1 MIENKYSMRYTEM
14 AAPSLDSQT
23 YKIAAEHLR
32 SAGLK
37 AKDPKTARISK
48 QRHIRIENSV
58 QDIQNAVKQMGADMH
73 YDNIPN
79 LSGKF
84 TEFAITFPEGYNVEQ
99 LAGKTIYALSNL
111 KGDTKVAQKQ
121 LIPAKLGLGD
131 SVYNKASLAA
141 ALQKNIPTTVQD
153 EVLQQ
158 FLLEL
163 VDVAVGKRPAVDTEV
178 MELLDPDT
186 IRITG
191 IDFGEILT
199 PLILSDEQDDIV
211 FPAGNAMLADVE
223 INGQPISVKS
233 ASGSGT
239 SFRAIKQYMDKFHDG
254 IQNGEVVLTRD
265 EEDIHKF
272 FRTFVDTEGKNIDK
286 IIAASAAVNTPE
298 HQKLAD
304 LVSKQDFTYGDLVEF
319 SDKFDDYGEFL
330 KTIYPVS
337 VAGNYK
343 IKDNDRPNG
352 LPADYQYY
360 MGMTDK
366 QPKAK
371 QAGKP
376 SWDADKGTAGANI
389 LTYVLGTSFL
399 ADAKKLEKSEK
410 YGALIKRILGNVKAS
425 LAKVDITQD
434 GKITIKQ
441 TPFDKLNYAFQYHA
455 PSHIPGN
462 NLPGFTLVLD

>member
-1 MIENKYSMRYTEM
+1 MRFNELAPPSSESYVYKV
-14 AAPSLDSQT
+14 AAD
-23 YKIAAEHLR
+23 HLR
-32 SAGLK
+32 SKGLK
-37 AKDPKTARISK
+37 AKDPQVARVSK
-48 QRHIRIENSV
+48 AKHIRIENSI
-58 QDIQNAVKQMGADMH
+58 QDIQNAVRMMGADLH
-73 YDNIPN
+73 YKDVPN

-84 TEFAITFPEGYNVEQ
+84 TEFAITFPEGYNVED
-99 LAGKTIYALSNL
+99 LAGQTIYALSNL

-131 SVYNKASLAA
+131 SVYKKSTLASTLR
-141 ALQKNIPTTVQD
+141 KNIPSAVEDQ
-153 EVLQQ
+153 VLQQ

-163 VDVAVGKRPAVDTEV
+163 VDVAVGVRPAVDAEI
-178 MELLDPDT
+178 MQQLDSDT

-199 PLILSDEQDDIV
+199 PLMLSDEQDDIV

-223 INGQPISVKS
+223 INGQPYSVKS

-239 SFRAIKQYMDKFHDG
+239 SFRAIREYMDKFQNG
-254 IQNGEVVLTRD
+254 IQNGDIVLSK
-265 EEDIHKF
+265 EEDDIHKF

-298 HQKLAD
+298 HQKLAE
-304 LVSKQDFTYGDLVEF
+304 LVGVQDFTYSNLVEF
-319 SDKFDDYGEFL
+319 SNKFNNYGEFL

-343 IKDNDRPNG
+343 IKDKDRPNG

-360 MGMTDK
+360 MGLTDK
-366 QPKAK
+366 QPKVK

-399 ADAKKLEKSEK
+399 ADAKKLENSEK
-410 YGALIKRILGNVKAS
+410 YSALIKRILGNVKAS

-434 GKITIKQ
+434 GKIQIKQ
-441 TPFDKLNYAFQYHA
+441 TPFDQLNYEFQYHA

-462 NLPGFTLVLD
+462 NLPGFSLVLE

>member
-1 MIENKYSMRYTEM
+1 MRFKEVASPASEINIYKV
-14 AAPSLDSQT
+14 AAN
-23 YKIAAEHLR
+23 HLR
-32 SAGLK
+32 SKGLK
-37 AKDPKTARISK
+37 AKDPQVARVSK
-48 QRHIRIENSV
+48 AKHIRIENSI
-58 QDIQNAVKQMGADMH
+58 QDIENAVRIMGADLH
-73 YDNIPN
+73 YNDVPN

-84 TEFAITFPEGYNVEQ
+84 TQFAITFPDGYNVPE
-99 LAGKTIYALSNL
+99 LAGQTVYALSNL

-131 SVYNKASLAA
+131 STYTKSSLAA
-141 ALQKNIPTTVQD
+141 TLQKNIPDAVQD
-153 EVLQQ
+153 ETLQR

-163 VDVAVGKRPAVDTEV
+163 IDVAIGKSPAVDAEI
-178 MELLDPDT
+178 MQQLDPDT
-186 IRITG
+186 VRITG
-191 IDFGEILT
+191 IDFGEVLT
-199 PLILSDEQDDIV
+199 PLMLSDEQDQIV

-223 INGQPISVKS
+223 INGQPFSVKS

-239 SFRAIKQYMDKFHDG
+239 SFRAIREYMDKFQED
-254 IQNGEVVLTRD
+254 IQNGSIVLSRD
-265 EEDIHKF
+265 EEDIHTF

-298 HQKLAD
+298 HQKLAE
-304 LVSKQDFTYGDLVEF
+304 LVGNNEFSYADLVEF
-319 SDKFDDYGEFL
+319 SKRFNKYGEFL
-330 KTIYPVS
+330 KTIYPVA

-343 IKDNDRPNG
+343 IKDRDRPNG

-360 MGMTDK
+360 MGLTDK

-410 YGALIKRILGNVKAS
+410 YSTMIKRILGNVKAS

-434 GKITIKQ
+434 GKIQIKQ
-441 TPFDKLNYAFQYHA
+441 TPFDQLNYEFQYHA

-462 NLPGFTLVLD
+462 NLPGFSLVLE